1 VKVKDI
7 LVPAATEDKSI
18 GLHFAEEMYV
28 VIYEVTTTKDDTTV
42 PIYCTY
48 LTDSSDSAIP
58 KELPNVYAKFP
69 TKSGVLQLLQSLNMT
84 DIAKNVDMDSIGDSD
99 PFLPKEL
106 VFLILT
112 SPLFKRMSCSNRNL
126 FDETTEGK
134 KLTDNELSAKRST
147 IFHECYRRLK
157 QVFQKEHN
165 IRFAFLGGSH
175 RTATAVHF
183 FGGYDVKPNKNLQK
197 NSSIQCYKISDNMKI
212 NASPSCTIIIP
223 KEKMFDESFI
233 KQCNTYSY
241 NLEKSKTESIKVGFA
256 SLSLN
261 ILDEKKHKD
270 IEPSE
275 RFFKKEVFQGESVS
289 FIFISFNQ
297 WNFAICW

>member
-1 VKVKDI
+1 
-7 LVPAATEDKSI
+7 
-18 GLHFAEEMYV
+18 
-28 VIYEVTTTKDDTTV
+28 
-42 PIYCTY
+42 
-48 LTDSSDSAIP
+48 
-58 KELPNVYAKFP
+58 
-69 TKSGVLQLLQSLNMT
+69 MT
-84 DIAKNVDMDSIGDSD
+84 NIAKNVVGPSDSIGDSD

-126 FDETTEGK
+126 FDGTTTSK

-197 NSSIQCYKISDNMKI
+197 NSPIQCYNISDNMKI

-223 KEKMFDESFI
+223 QHQKLDESFI
-233 KQCNTYSY
+233 IQCNTYSY
-241 NLEKSKTESIKVGFA
+241 LLEKRKTESIQVGFS

-261 ILDEKKHKD
+261 ILDDKKHKD
-270 IEPSE
+270 LTCDQ
-275 RFFKKEVFQGESVS
+275 RFFIDDVFQTESVS
-289 FIFISFNQ
+289 NFSFLLSK
-297 WNFAICW
+297 